1 MKAVR
6 LHQRGGP
13 EQLVYEDAPTPVPGP
28 GDALVRV
35 HACAITRDE
44 LTWGTT
50 YTNQQGVER
59 LPTIPGHEIS
69 GVVEALAAGTSG
81 PAAGTAVYGLTDFRR
96 DGGAAEYVLVR
107 AADLAPR
114 PATLSHVAAA
124 AVPLAALTAWQA
136 LFDHAAVSSGQR
148 VLIHAAAGG
157 VGTYAVQLAH
167 WRGAHVTGT
176 ARAANAAF
184 LRGLGADRVV
194 DYSAERFEE
203 QVHDVDMV
211 LDAVG
216 GATLER
222 SWGVLRKGGTLVTIA
237 DSAPAE
243 TAARYGVR
251 GVEFIVEPNRAQLIE
266 IARLLDAGTLR
277 SIVQETFPLREA
289 RRAFERSAPGHNR
302 GKVVLEVEPPID

>member
-13 EQLVYEDAPTPVPGP
+13 DQLVYEDAPRPVPGP

-50 YTNQQGVER
+50 YTNQQGEQR

-69 GVVEALAAGTSG
+69 GVVEALAAGTSE

-107 AADLAPR
+107 ASDLAPR
-114 PATLSHVAAA
+114 PATLSHVATA

-167 WRGAHVTGT
+167 WRGAHVIGT

-184 LRGLGADRVV
+184 LRGLGADLVI
-194 DYSAERFEE
+194 DYSVERFEQ

-222 SWGVLRKGGTLVTIA
+222 SWAVLRKGGTLVTIA

-302 GKVVLEVEPPID
+302 GKVVLEVGPPFD

>member
-13 EQLVYEDAPTPVPGP
+13 EQLVYEDAPRPTPGP

-35 HACAITRDE
+35 YACAITRDE

-50 YTNQQGVER
+50 YTNQQGRDR
-59 LPTIPGHEIS
+59 LPTIPGHEIA
-69 GVVEALAAGTSG
+69 GVVEALAGDARE
-81 PAAGTAVYGLTDFRR
+81 PAVGAAVYGLADFRR

-107 AADLAPR
+107 AADLAGK
-114 PATLSHVAAA
+114 PATLSHVEAA

-136 LFDHAAVSSGQR
+136 LFDHAHLSRGQR

-167 WRGAHVTGT
+167 WRGAFVIGT
-176 ARAANAAF
+176 ARVANAPF
-184 LRGLGADRVV
+184 LRGLGADDVI
-194 DYSAERFEE
+194 DYSVDRFEDK
-203 QVHDVDMV
+203 VSGVDVV

-216 GATLER
+216 GETLAR
-222 SWGVLRKGGTLVTIA
+222 SWGIVRKGGTVVTIA
-237 DSAPAE
+237 DSAPAD

-251 GVEFIVEPNRAQLIE
+251 GVEFIVEPNRRQLIE
-266 IARLLDAGTLR
+266 IARLLDAGTVR
-277 SIVQETFPLREA
+277 AIIEETFPLREA

-302 GKVVLEVEPPID
+302 GKVVLEVSDAR

>member
-1 MKAVR
+1 MKSVR

-13 EQLVYEDAPTPVPGP
+13 EQLVFEDAPQPAPAPGS
-28 GDALVRV
+28 GDVLVRV

-50 YTNQQGVER
+50 YTDHEGRER

-69 GVVEALAAGTSG
+69 GVVEALAGGVTE
-81 PAAGTAVYGLTDFRR
+81 PAVGAAVYGLTDFRR
-96 DGGAAEYVLVR
+96 DGGAAEYMLVR
-107 AADLAPR
+107 AADLAAK

-136 LFDHAAVSSGQR
+136 FFDHGQLSQGQR

-167 WRGAHVTGT
+167 WHGAIVIGT
-176 ARAANAAF
+176 ARAANAEF
-184 LRGLGADRVV
+184 LRGLGADEVI
-194 DYSAERFEE
+194 DYTVERFDE
-203 QVHDVDMV
+203 QLHDIDLV
-211 LDAVG
+211 LDSVG
-216 GATLER
+216 GETLQR

-237 DSAPAE
+237 DSAAAE

-251 GVEFIVEPNRAQLIE
+251 GVEFIVEPKRAQLIE
-266 IARLLDAGTLR
+266 IARLIDAGTLR
-277 SIVQETFPLREA
+277 PIVQETFALRDA

-302 GKVVLEVEPPID
+302 GKVVLEVRPV